1 MKVCREYLILIFL
14 EGKFCLNVESGTLLA
29 CLGSQVLIP
38 TFMSQRWKEGTLVI
52 LKFGDWIYCTSFNRP
67 LNCHDH
73 QVNCGLDT
81 INTIC

>member
-38 TFMSQRWKEGTLVI
+38 TLCHKDGKKE
-52 LKFGDWIYCTSFNRP
+52 P
-67 LNCHDH
+67 
-73 QVNCGLDT
+73 
-81 INTIC
+81 